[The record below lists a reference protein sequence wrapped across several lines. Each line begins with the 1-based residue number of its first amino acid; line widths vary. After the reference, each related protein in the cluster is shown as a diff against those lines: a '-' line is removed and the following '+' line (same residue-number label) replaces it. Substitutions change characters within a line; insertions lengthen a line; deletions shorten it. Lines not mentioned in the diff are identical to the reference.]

1 MTTANKLAIPTSQL
15 LDEYKFYL
23 EAMNRSPKTISWY
36 QDILGKYFA
45 FQTSNQMLKPVQELG
60 TAELR
65 AYILHLQ
72 QTTRWANSPY
82 IRKAT
87 GKLSPYSIQGEV
99 RAIKAFWGYLEK
111 EGYIEKNPLAR
122 FPLPK
127 VPQKPVH
134 ILSSEQIM
142 TLLSQ
147 TDRHTATGAKYYTI
161 LLILLDSG
169 LRISELVNICIKDLD
184 LQHNCVQVLGKGQK
198 QRTVPFSNLTRREIN
213 HFIISFRP
221 RLCQVESPYLFPRS
235 DGTPIS
241 INSVQQLLRRLAMK
255 VGLDGMRC
263 SPHVFRHTF
272 ATQSIANGANV
283 FTLKEIMG
291 HSTLTTT
298 MKYTHLQPHDLQVQH
313 AKFSPVA
320 NLRLRDNS

>member
-15 LDEYKFYL
+15 LDEYKFCL

-36 QDILGKYFA
+36 LAILEKYFA

-60 TAELR
+60 AAELR
-65 AYILHLQ
+65 AYILHLR

-111 EGYIEKNPLAR
+111 EGYIDKNPLAR

-169 LRISELVNICIKDLD
+169 LRISELVHIMMKDLD
-184 LQHNCVQVLGKGQK
+184 LQHNCVRVLGKGSK
-198 QRTVPFSNLTRREIN
+198 LRTVPISNLTRKEIN
-213 HFIISFRP
+213 RFIISFRP
-221 RLCQVESPYLFPRS
+221 QLYQVESPYLFPRS

-241 INSVQQLLRRLAMK
+241 INSVQQLLRRLARK
-255 VGLDGMRC
+255 IGLDGMRC
-263 SPHVFRHTF
+263 SPHIFRHTF

-283 FTLKEIMG
+283 FVLKEIMG
-291 HSTLTTT
+291 HSSLTTT